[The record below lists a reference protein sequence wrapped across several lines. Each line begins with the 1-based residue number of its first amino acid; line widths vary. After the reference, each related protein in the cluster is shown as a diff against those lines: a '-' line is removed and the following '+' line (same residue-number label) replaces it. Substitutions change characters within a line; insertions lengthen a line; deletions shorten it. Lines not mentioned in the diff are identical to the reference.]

1 MSAGSPLHLAV
12 ALEGAGWHPA
22 AWRES
27 GARPAEM
34 MTAGYWTDLVRQ
46 AERSFLDFVTFEDS
60 LRLQSSRFDGPDF
73 PMNGDERVAETVQ
86 FLHRFAFG
94 GFDHHRPAH
103 GKGDRRGVKAI
114 IHQPFGHVFDAHALK
129 PAQIHDALVG
139 DESVLAFVKHGKIG
153 VQPAGNVRPDRTMR
167 RSAFPTIAAASRATC
182 AVASRL

>member
-60 LRLQSSRFDGPDF
+60 LRLQSSRFDGPDGRTDQVRGRLDAVLIAARVAPTTTRIGLVPTATVTHTEPF
-73 PMNGDERVAETVQ
+73 HISKSIATLDYVSGGRAGWQGKVSGSSAEANHFGRRDLPDLRPGDGDEPE
-86 FLHRFAFG
+86 
-94 GFDHHRPAH
+94 
-103 GKGDRRGVKAI
+103 
-114 IHQPFGHVFDAHALK
+114 
-129 PAQIHDALVG
+129 
-139 DESVLAFVKHGKIG
+139 
-153 VQPAGNVRPDRTMR
+153 
-167 RSAFPTIAAASRATC
+167 
-182 AVASRL
+182 AVAAIGDIFDEAA